1 MGKKDADSEPF
12 FSADKDLNEVWPEVI
27 AEYERVTE
35 KRLDPNTTF
44 ESFQQTVNEQL
55 REATSKRASH
65 ARTVLNNVGACLQ
78 QFGSII
84 ADGSSMAFG
93 PSSQC
98 WNAINFVIIAA
109 RKYSDVLDGFVTLM
123 ERCAAFL
130 SRLNIFLKQELGK
143 AGQML
148 PSHLRRPAYDIL
160 SHFVN
165 VLKSS
170 YKLSTSKR
178 EKFKLVLEIVLF
190 SGDAGVQS
198 SLDLLER
205 QVQDFTNVQIDQIL
219 VDVKG
224 LARYLK
230 ESDEVRWQH
239 QTEIREHMEQIYKVG
254 EETLAIAQQMKTSLD
269 GRISQDKNKEDLEKI
284 RKAFNLKAN
293 EETWTK
299 RHDHLC
305 KARIP
310 DSGRWLIDRDDLGFI
325 AWADAHDHRNK
336 TKILTIEGDSGFG
349 KTFASNHAISY
360 LQEMYRSNSGS
371 ERVLIAYYYYGENR
385 QDGEDKEDSLER
397 CIRCIVYQ
405 FALAD
410 PAYARAVA
418 ETCQHSSGIARAED
432 IWDHL
437 IVKLQHA
444 MKGTYYICIDG
455 FGSEDAHE
463 MITTIAQNVLSDI
476 KGISI
481 RLYFSGSNQVAARI
495 SQDDHAV
502 RRILLGPVKDLGNKM
517 VRLSPSE
524 LEEPSTLV
532 SLVNAS
538 DLEAIARARVEEI
551 GKKKPDLKTVMTDEN
566 IKKLVAGVRGHYD
579 HLEAKMIQIDAC
591 DSEQK
596 IQDVIDSIEDD
607 LKTSISTSLKVFAE
621 SLNAEQTRQLNEL
634 LVWVVGGRNNSIE
647 FLQSAL
653 FYAFHR
659 TFMLRDLIAT
669 TFSGL
674 LTLDEYSNVRLKS
687 DQVLEILR
695 EENKSHLKLARP
707 GSTIVEL
714 TQAEIDLCSHIVKNV
729 CGDHVYG
736 RFNFDDFFNSLA
748 GKQRASIQV
757 DDEYPLDVIITRVS
771 LQVLCETNYEEHLS
785 RLRRYASVWFYE
797 HISSFV
803 EKLDYFEP
811 DRESLTE
818 IGSKLS
824 QLLYEADMI
833 VDFWLRENFLA
844 TIRTDFVSSDTFIEP
859 MVKLLRN
866 PHVAKGYQQ
875 GNEKRK
881 WVEAVISPKAN
892 KFAILERMICTAAKR
907 WFDCKT
913 LTDPDSFWLSYGL
926 FSKLKWGKY
935 DTVVPPL
942 ESLSEYLEWVLKH
955 TGLEKTSPLWL
966 SRVGAMYRILEHY
979 KTALIAFKESE
990 KQLGHSWIVLLQIG
1004 ETHAGLKQFSP
1015 ALEYLHKVKA
1025 MHADLIET
1033 DKDFKDV
1040 YWDRVLLPE
1049 GSYHRELK
1057 DHAAAIRCYQ
1067 DILAQDVEEAKIY
1080 HADALA
1086 ALFALWIEIGE
1097 RDSIVSFLR
1106 GKKHE
1111 GKLSYWLGSIIGQR
1125 DDVHSNIVKAA
1136 KQAAAADEV
1145 LQMYDEVIEPKA
1157 DPKDDQIENEN
1168 GKSSGNDSEEPEVNT
1183 ENLRFFRALLS
1194 FHVSDLDHEHE
1205 KALATWEQMV
1215 YTPRS
1220 NTGAYW
1226 VAYKARHLL
1235 ARTLLDKGATE
1246 SATASYTNKLEALV
1260 RSNQENNR
1268 DFRQSQFDSALCL
1281 TRLYVLRD
1289 NLKLAD
1295 EEARGLLRGVFDNWP
1310 EDLNDP
1316 SLTSRFGVLAQVLS
1330 IFNMEDDSIAAWQA
1344 LKPRQTVPPATEGE
1358 DASETKVDSPQDKP
1372 AAPPQKIEAYLSGYV
1387 CDSCGTQ
1394 WDNMLTDCWACKHCL
1409 CVQLCTPCHDKVLA
1423 DELNPAICSKK
1434 HDFVYLPKFDEG
1446 RWTTLPDNH
1455 VVVGCKSMPRDEW
1468 LDRFRDRW
1476 GVKQE
1481 QIDTYKLETAR
1492 KLKATV
1498 CIAKYVL
1505 KWKRKKQAKMKRART
1520 FPMMHGH

>member
-1 MGKKDADSEPF
+1 MGKKDADPEPF
-12 FSADKDLNEVWPEVI
+12 FSADKDLNEVWPDVI

-35 KRLDPNTTF
+35 KKLDPNTTF
-44 ESFQQTVNEQL
+44 ESFQQTVNERL
-55 REATSKRASH
+55 REATSKRTSH

-84 ADGSSMAFG
+84 ADGASMAFG
-93 PSSQC
+93 PSAQC

-160 SHFVN
+160 SHFIN

-230 ESDEVRWQH
+230 ESDEVRQQH

-269 GRISQDKNKEDLEKI
+269 GRISQEKNKEDLEKI
-284 RKAFNLKAN
+284 RKAFSLKAN

-310 DSGRWLIDRDDLGFI
+310 DSGHWLVERDDLGFV
-325 AWADAHDHRNK
+325 AWADAHDHQKKAR
-336 TKILTIEGDSGFG
+336 ILTIEGESGFG
-349 KTFASNHAISY
+349 KTFVSNHAISY
-360 LQEMYRSNSGS
+360 LQETYRNNSGS

-418 ETCQHSSGIARAED
+418 EACQHSSGIARAEE
-432 IWDHL
+432 IWDRL
-437 IVKLQHA
+437 VFKLQHA

-455 FGSEDAHE
+455 FGSEDAE
-463 MITTIAQNVLSDI
+463 EIVARIAQNVLSDI

-495 SQDDHAV
+495 PQDDQGV
-502 RRILLGPVKDLGNKM
+502 RRILLGPVKDLGNRM
-517 VRLSPSE
+517 VRLSSSE
-524 LEEPSTLV
+524 LEESSTLV

-538 DLEAIARARVEEI
+538 DMEAIARARVEEI

-596 IQDVIDSIEDD
+596 IQGVIDSIGDD
-607 LKTSISTSLKVFAE
+607 IKTSISTSLKVFSE

-634 LVWVVGGRNNSIE
+634 LIWVVGGRNISIE

-653 FYAFHR
+653 FYSFHR

-707 GSTIVEL
+707 GSTTVEL

-729 CGDHVYG
+729 CGEHVYG

-748 GKQRASIQV
+748 GKQRASLQV
-757 DDEYPLDVIITRVS
+757 DDEYPLDVVITRVS
-771 LQVLCETNYEEHLS
+771 LQVLCEKNDEEHLG

-811 DRESLTE
+811 DRESLTD

-824 QLLYEADMI
+824 QLLYEADVI
-833 VDFWLRENFLA
+833 VDFWLKEDFLT
-844 TIRTDFVSSDTFIEP
+844 TIKTDFVFSDTFIEP
-859 MVKLLRN
+859 MIKLLRN
-866 PHVAKGYQQ
+866 PHAAKGYQQ
-875 GNEKRK
+875 DAEKCK
-881 WVEAVISPKAN
+881 WVETVINPKAN
-892 KFAILERMICTAAKR
+892 KFAILERVTSTAAKR

-913 LTDPDSFWLSYGL
+913 LTDPESFWLSYGL
-926 FSKLKWGKY
+926 FCKFKCGKY
-935 DTVVPPL
+935 ESVVPPL
-942 ESLSEYLEWVLKH
+942 DSLSEYLEWVLEH
-955 TGLEKTSPLWL
+955 TGLEKTDPLWL

-979 KTALIAFKESE
+979 EAALAAFKESE

-1004 ETHAGLKQFSP
+1004 ETHAGLKQFPP

-1025 MHADLIET
+1025 MHTDLIDT
-1033 DKDFKDV
+1033 DNDFKDV

-1049 GSYHRELK
+1049 GNYHRELK
-1057 DHAAAIRCYQ
+1057 DHSAAIRCYQ
-1067 DILAQDVEEAKIY
+1067 DILAQDVKEAKAY

-1086 ALFALWIEIGE
+1086 ALFALWVEIGE
-1097 RDSIVSFLR
+1097 CASIVSFLR
-1106 GKKHE
+1106 GKKTE
-1111 GKLSYWLGSIIGQR
+1111 GKLGYWLGNIIGQR
-1125 DDVHSNIVKAA
+1125 DDVHNNIIKAV

-1145 LQMYDEVIEPKA
+1145 SQMYDEVIEPKVEA
-1157 DPKDDQIENEN
+1157 NDDDIENE
-1168 GKSSGNDSEEPEVNT
+1168 KSSGTNSEGPEVHT

-1194 FHVSDLDHEHE
+1194 FHVSELDHEHE
-1205 KALATWEQMV
+1205 KALTTWEQLV
-1215 YTPRS
+1215 YTPSS
-1220 NTGAYW
+1220 NPGAYW

-1235 ARTLLDKGATE
+1235 ARTLLDKGAAE
-1246 SATASYTNKLEALV
+1246 PATASYTNKLKALV

-1281 TRLYVLRD
+1281 TRLYVLKD

-1316 SLTSRFGVLAQVLS
+1316 SLTMRFGVLAQVLS
-1330 IFNMEDDSIAAWQA
+1330 IFNMDDDSIAAWQA
-1344 LKPRQTVPPATEGE
+1344 LKPRQNALPATEEG
-1358 DASETKVDSPQDKP
+1358 DALEMKVDSPQDKP
-1372 AAPPQKIEAYLSGYV
+1372 ESLPSKAEAYMNGYL

-1394 WDNMLTDCWACKHCL
+1394 WDNMLVDCWACKHCL
-1409 CVQLCTPCHDKVLA
+1409 CVQLCTPCHDKVQA
-1423 DELNPAICSKK
+1423 DELNPALCSTK
-1434 HDFVYLPKFDEG
+1434 HDFLYIPKFDEEL
-1446 RWTTLPDNH
+1446 WATLPDNH
-1455 VVVGCKSMPRDEW
+1455 VIVGGKPMLRDDW
-1468 LDRFRDRW
+1468 LNLFRERW
-1476 GVKQE
+1476 EVKQE
-1481 QIDTYKLETAR
+1481 QIDSYKLETAR

-1498 CIAKYVL
+1498 CIARYVL
-1505 KWKRKKQAKMKRART
+1505 KWKRRKQKKMKRART
-1520 FPMMHGH
+1520 FPMMNGH